1 VAGPGTETDIPTAD
15 SAVGSPA
22 RPLAPFVH
30 RYIGYRYLGFRPG
43 THLGLPTRHLTV
55 VVALGPPTRL
65 SGMPDPRQEPGEFR
79 MLASGLAARPAV
91 IAHDGNQFGV
101 QLDLTPAGARG
112 LLGLPAGE
120 LAEIVVDLEDLVGP
134 AAPELL
140 ERMAAATSWPDRFA
154 VLDQVLERRLGVLP
168 PAEAPLRRAWH
179 LLVRSGGSLRVDR
192 LADEVGWSRR
202 HLSARFSGEF
212 GLSPKELARVVRFE
226 RSKLLIQRGRWQ
238 TLADVAATCGYYDQA
253 HLTREWS
260 RLAGCPPSVWLAEEE
275 LPNVQDGTKPSAET
289 SES

>member
-1 VAGPGTETDIPTAD
+1 
-15 SAVGSPA
+15 
-22 RPLAPFVH
+22 
-30 RYIGYRYLGFRPG
+30 
-43 THLGLPTRHLTV
+43 
-55 VVALGPPTRL
+55 
-65 SGMPDPRQEPGEFR
+65 MPDPRQEPGEFR

-168 PAEAPLRRAWH
+168 PSEAPLRRAWH

-202 HLSARFSGEF
+202 HLTARFSGEF

-226 RSKLLIQRGRWQ
+226 RSKLLIQRGRWR

-275 LPNVQDGTKPSAET
+275 LPNVQDGTKPSAQT